1 MAEDNFTKEEINN
14 LLSSSGKV
22 RGVAFHTDAEYV
34 LQKKGKEGL
43 LKVEEELK
51 NIGCPIDYE
60 KNEATGWYPV
70 GLRII
75 SLLAIKKV
83 FNWGDKEIES
93 MGKAA
98 PKYSFIVKMLLKYF
112 LTIAMTYKESPKY
125 WVKHYTV
132 GKIETPGY
140 DLKKKYFL
148 IRLKDLK
155 IHPVLCTYLG
165 GYFITLS
172 QYLLK
177 GTKKNKVE
185 ETKCMFKGDP
195 YHEFLI
201 TWE

>member
-1 MAEDNFTKEEINN
+1 MIDSQLTKEKVRKI
-14 LLSSSGKV
+14 LAIPGKV
-22 RGVAFHTDAEYV
+22 KGVAFHTDAEYV
-34 LQKKGKEGL
+34 LQKKGEAGL
-43 LKVEEELK
+43 SKVEEELRG
-51 NIGCPIDYE
+51 IGCPIGYK
-60 KNEATGWYPV
+60 KNEATGWYPL
-70 GLRII
+70 GLRLV
-75 SLLAIKKV
+75 SLLAIKKA
-83 FNWGDKEIES
+83 FDWSDKEIEN

-112 LTIAMTYKESPKY
+112 LTVEMTYKESPKY

-155 IHPVLCTYLG
+155 AHPILCTYLG
-165 GYFITLS
+165 GYFVTLS

-177 GTKKNKVE
+177 NTKDNKVK

-195 YHEFLI
+195 YHEFLV
-201 TWE
+201 TWK